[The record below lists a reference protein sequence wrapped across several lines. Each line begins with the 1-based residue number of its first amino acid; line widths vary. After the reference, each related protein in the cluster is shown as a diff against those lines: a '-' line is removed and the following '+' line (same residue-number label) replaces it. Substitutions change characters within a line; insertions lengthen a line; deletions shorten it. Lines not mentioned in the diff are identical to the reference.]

1 MSHLFIKI
9 VSFLSILLLIWIHCP
24 TSCHLDLSLKTY
36 FSVNTYP
43 SLTHS
48 LSFFF
53 FLSFFLSFFL
63 FPRRCGKHVVT
74 HVMNPKSMHRERL
87 LGHMDIDTRE
97 WTDGVLTDAARKVV
111 REPSETSCWIICDG
125 DVDPEVRALHHK
137 LLHFAI
143 I

>member
-1 MSHLFIKI
+1 MESLKSCYDKVSHLFIKI

-97 WTDGVLTDAARKVV
+97 WTDGVLTDTVV
-111 REPSETSCWIICDG
+111 FLFTPIIKLITQKQKREI
-125 DVDPEVRALHHK
+125 K
-137 LLHFAI
+137 LLQ
-143 I
+143 